1 MAGYRYTREALSV
14 SFQEKRDV
22 SQLCTGMV
30 DSGEE
35 QSGLDEESVDEL
47 KMSRNDLC
55 EILYWKIKAQ
65 VAETETDIEEG
76 SDETDASGADTE
88 SSEND
93 DEEYSEDKD
102 LGNGVRH
109 KMLGLRVA
117 ARMGAARFQKN

>member
-1 MAGYRYTREALSV
+1 M

-30 DSGEE
+30 DSGAE

-55 EILYWKIKAQ
+55 EILYWRIKAQ
-65 VAETETDIEEG
+65 VAEAETDIEEG
-76 SDETDASGADTE
+76 SDQTDASGADSE

-93 DEEYSEDKD
+93 DEEYSEDED

-109 KMLGLRVA
+109 EVLGL
-117 ARMGAARFQKN
+117 

>member
-1 MAGYRYTREALSV
+1 MEASSV

-30 DSGEE
+30 DSGAE

-55 EILYWKIKAQ
+55 EILYWRIKAQ
-65 VAETETDIEEG
+65 VAEAETDIEEG
-76 SDETDASGADTE
+76 SDQTDASGADSE

-93 DEEYSEDKD
+93 DEEYSEDED

-109 KMLGLRVA
+109 EVLGL
-117 ARMGAARFQKN
+117 